1 MKSAAENSI
10 ARNDTP
16 KQYIKNAITDYFVM
30 FPRKKSYKAVLK
42 NAIIY
47 AVDFCRCTLP
57 ALLPD
62 APSL

>member
-1 MKSAAENSI
+1 MQKIRMKSAAENSI

-42 NAIIY
+42 NAII
-47 AVDFCRCTLP
+47 
-57 ALLPD
+57 
-62 APSL
+62 